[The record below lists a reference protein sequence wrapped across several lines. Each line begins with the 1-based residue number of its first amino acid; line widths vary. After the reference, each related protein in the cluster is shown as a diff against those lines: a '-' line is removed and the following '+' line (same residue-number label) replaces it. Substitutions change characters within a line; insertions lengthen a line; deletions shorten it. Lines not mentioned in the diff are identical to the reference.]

1 MAGEELFACGGKLF
15 AAIRGSRAIQR
26 ALNRADARRVNTPLS
41 TDATSTR
48 AASGAGDAAATA
60 GQPAPSRR
68 VAASAD
74 EARAVAEAARESTWE
89 KPSFARELFLG
100 RLRMD
105 LIDPFP
111 LEPAA
116 ARAECE
122 SFLAR
127 LRPFLASKVD
137 AERIDREGEVPVEV
151 IAGLRELGA
160 FGLTIPKEY
169 GGLGLTKTSYNRII
183 EMVAAHCASTATL
196 LSAHQSIGVP
206 QPLKLFGT
214 PEQKQKYLPRL
225 ARGEISAFALT
236 EPEAGSDPA
245 NMTTR
250 AEPSPDGRHWILNGE
265 KLWCTNG
272 TIADLMVVMAQT
284 PPRTGS
290 DGHSRKQIS
299 AFIVERGWPGVEV
312 AHRCHFQG
320 LRGICN
326 GVLRFKDV
334 RVPRENLLWKEGA
347 GLKLALI
354 TLNTGRLTLPSCVV
368 GGMKQALS
376 MARRFAATRFQ
387 WGATIGRHDE
397 VAGKIADLGA
407 TLFAMQA
414 LAELGCLLVDQGGYD
429 VRLEAALAKLFNT
442 EHGVRLAGEC
452 FQVRGGRGYETEQ
465 SLKQRGEI
473 PYPVERMLRDFR
485 INTVVEGSTQ
495 VMHLFI
501 AREALDAHVGAAGA
515 LLDPKARASEKVKSF
530 LNASRFYAGWVPRL
544 LVGRGQNPVA
554 YAEYG
559 ALAGHVRWLERTA
572 RRLAR
577 AIFLN
582 MMRHRAKL
590 ERRQRLLA
598 RIVDIGAELTA
609 MAAACARA
617 RTLAAGAERD
627 HKPMDLA
634 DAFCRAARRR
644 VDELFRALSR
654 NDDVASYELAQRI
667 VAGDHAWLEQGILDC
682 HDLLTRND

>member
-1 MAGEELFACGGKLF
+1 MDRTDETL
-15 AAIRGSRAIQR
+15 
-26 ALNRADARRVNTPLS
+26 VTTPLS
-41 TDATSTR
+41 TSETR
-48 AASGAGDAAATA
+48 ATATRGPESAPVPVPAAAAPGRPATA
-60 GQPAPSRR
+60 G
-68 VAASAD
+68 ASAD

-89 KPSFARELFLG
+89 KPSFAKELFLG

-111 LEPAA
+111 LESAA
-116 ARAECE
+116 SRAECDG
-122 SFLAR
+122 FLAR
-127 LRPFLASKVD
+127 LKPFLAERVD
-137 AERIDREGEVPVEV
+137 AERIDREGDVPADV
-151 IAGLRELGA
+151 IAGLKELGA

-169 GGLGLTKTSYNRII
+169 GGLGLTKSSYNRII
-183 EMVAAHCASTATL
+183 EMVAAHCANTATL

-250 AEPSPDGRHWILNGE
+250 AELAADGSHWILNGE

-284 PPRTGS
+284 PPKVGA
-290 DGHSRKQIS
+290 DGKAKKQIS
-299 AFIVERGWPGVEV
+299 AFIVERSWPGVEV
-312 AHRCHFQG
+312 AHRCHFHG
-320 LRGICN
+320 LRGIYN

-334 RVPRENLLWKEGA
+334 KVPRENLLWKEGA
-347 GLKLALI
+347 GLKLALV

-376 MARRFAATRFQ
+376 MARRFAASRFQ
-387 WGATIGRHDE
+387 WGATIGKHDE
-397 VAGKIADLGA
+397 VAGKIADLA
-407 TLFAMQA
+407 STLFAMQA
-414 LAELGCLLVDQGGYD
+414 LADLGCLLVDQGGYD
-429 VRLEAALAKLFNT
+429 VRLEAAIAKLFNT

-465 SLKQRGEI
+465 SLKARGEI
-473 PYPVERMLRDFR
+473 PYPTERLLRDFR
-485 INTVVEGSTQ
+485 INTIVEGSTQ

-501 AREALDAHVGAAGA
+501 AREALDAHVSAAGA
-515 LLDPKARASEKVKSF
+515 LLDPKASGAAKAKAF
-530 LNASRFYAGWVPRL
+530 WNATKFYAGWLPRL
-544 LVGRGQNPVA
+544 LVGKGQNPAA

-559 ALAGHVRWLERTA
+559 RLAPHVRWLERTS

-577 AIFLN
+577 AIFVS
-582 MMRHRAKL
+582 MMRHQAKL

-617 RTLAAGAERD
+617 RTLAAGPERATE
-627 HKPMDLA
+627 PTELA

-644 VDELFRALSR
+644 VDELFRALR
-654 NDDVASYELAQRI
+654 KNDDVATYELAQSI
-667 VAGDHAWLEQGILDC
+667 VAGQHAWLERGILDC
-682 HDLLTRND
+682 HDLLTRNG